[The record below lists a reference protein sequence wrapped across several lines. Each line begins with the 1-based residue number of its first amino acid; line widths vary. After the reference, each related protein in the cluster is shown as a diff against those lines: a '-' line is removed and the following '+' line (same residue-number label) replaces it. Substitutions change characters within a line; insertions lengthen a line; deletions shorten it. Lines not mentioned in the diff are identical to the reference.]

1 MTTWKL
7 LFNITQKMKKSLL
20 LYLFILV
27 LLFNVF
33 TYMYYSKELA
43 FQQNQYVKIEKK
55 WKNSQNSNAN
65 KLAEANYFS
74 LEKNENAQNYFNPE
88 NAAKT
93 IQIEKLIPFVT
104 EKLMDL
110 NANPKGNPYIGQDQI
125 GANKF
130 IINKVKILNH
140 RWIIA
145 DFSDG
150 DYWGEAL
157 IKYFINEDE
166 TVSFETFQ
174 SLIYQK

>member
-1 MTTWKL
+1 
-7 LFNITQKMKKSLL
+7 MKKSLL

-33 TYMYYSKELA
+33 TYMYFSKQLTFEKEKVTKTETKL
-43 FQQNQYVKIEKK
+43 KKDIEVL
-55 WKNSQNSNAN
+55 NS
-65 KLAEANYFS
+65 KLTDANYFS

-88 NAAKT
+88 TATKT
-93 IQIEKLIPFVT
+93 IQVEKLIPVIT
-104 EKLMDL
+104 EKLVDF

-130 IINKVKILNH
+130 IINKVKVLNH
-140 RWIIA
+140 RWIIV

-150 DYWGEAL
+150 EYWGEAL
-157 IKYFINEDE
+157 IKYFVNDDE

-174 SLIYQK
+174 SLLYQK